1 MLFNSPEFLFLFLP
15 AVLAVL
21 FFLGRRQSTLIHP
34 FLIAASLCFYAWW
47 NLADTIWLVLSVSGN
62 FFLATWMLRAKETGK
77 PRANLLLYAG
87 VAANLTLLG
96 VFKYAAF
103 FGEVLGIDA
112 HIQPALPLGISF
124 FTFTQ
129 IAFLIHIARED
140 GSRPSFSVYAL
151 FVTFFPHLIAGPV
164 YHHREMFPQ
173 FAAPGLGRFSS
184 RALAVGL
191 SLFAI
196 GLAKKMFLADP
207 LAQYVE
213 PVFVAA
219 AQGQQPALLECWG
232 AALAYSFQLYFDFS
246 GYMDMA
252 AGIAAMIG
260 VRLPQN
266 FFSPYKAANI
276 SDFWRRWHITLSRF
290 FRDYVYIPLGGNRR
304 GFLRKQGN
312 LFLTMVLCGL
322 WHGGGWTFIIWGA
335 LHGAFLAIHQVWR
348 KLRTYFGKAEI
359 APGGAA
365 TGRVLTFLCVVI
377 GWAVFRAEQPA
388 TAWAMLRGMAGFHG
402 LDLPASWLPALGF
415 LGDALAGWGVGFKS
429 KFDGLWQGAP
439 QAALLALSLLICWGA
454 PNSHEIMARYAP
466 TLPVFQKT
474 IRPAARFFLWRP
486 RPVFA
491 VGTAL
496 VLLGGVAVWIMTDHT
511 PAFLYFRF

>member
-15 AVLAVL
+15 SVLALL
-21 FFLGRRQSTLIHP
+21 FFLGRKRITLIHP

-47 NLADTIWLVLSVSGN
+47 SLTDTIWLVLSVLGN
-62 FFLATWMLRAKETGK
+62 FFLAALMRRAKAAGK
-77 PRANLLLYAG
+77 PRANLLLYLG
-87 VAANLTLLG
+87 VAANLSLLG

-103 FGEVLGIDA
+103 FCEVLGIDA

-129 IAFLIHIARED
+129 IAFLIHTAREEA
-140 GSRPSFSVYAL
+140 SPPSFSVYAL

-184 RALAVGL
+184 RAVAAGL
-191 SLFAI
+191 TLFAI

-207 LAQYVE
+207 LSQYVE

-219 AQGQQPALLECWG
+219 SQGQQPAFLECWG

-252 AGIAAMIG
+252 AGIAFMAG
-260 VRLPQN
+260 VRLPMN

-312 LFLTMVLCGL
+312 LLLTMVLCGL
-322 WHGGGWTFIIWGA
+322 WHGGGWTFILWGA
-335 LHGAFLAIHQVWR
+335 MHGAFLAIHQGWR
-348 KLRTYFGKAEI
+348 RLLPLFSKAEI
-359 APGGAA
+359 SPCGAA
-365 TGRVLTFLCVVI
+365 AGRVLTFFCVVI
-377 GWAVFRAEQPA
+377 AWTVFRAEQPD
-388 TAWAMLRGMAGFHG
+388 TAWAMLKGLAGFHG
-402 LDLPASWLPALGF
+402 LDLPAAWLTALG
-415 LGDALAGWGVGFKS
+415 LPGEVLAGWGVGFKS

-439 QAALLALSLLICWGA
+439 QAALLTLSFIICWAA

-466 TLPVFQKT
+466 ALPVFHET
-474 IRPAARFFLWRP
+474 IKPARFFLWLP

-491 VGTAL
+491 LGTAL
-496 VLLGGVAVWIMTDHT
+496 VLLGSAAVWIVTDHT